1 MHKLDHWLEM
11 TVPMV
16 ETLQDIFPG
25 QIVEYGSLGAVAEGK
40 DAGKGK
46 RMLPREARVV
56 CFPLEPKPHQ
66 VKEAWIQRMW
76 RGHEDERR

>member
-11 TVPMV
+11 TLPGAA
-16 ETLQDIFPG
+16 TLQDVFPG
-25 QIVEYGSLGAVAEGK
+25 QIIEYGALGASAAGADAVEGR
-40 DAGKGK
+40 

-66 VKEAWIQRMW
+66 VKEAWIQCMW
-76 RGHEDERR
+76 KGHEHERR